1 MVAKKQR
8 IKKTSRQNL
17 FFSVL
22 LGSAILIIVG
32 YLVVSNLRINQKRGE
47 LEYQRRVLEEK
58 IQELELK
65 RQGLE
70 AQISQTLEE
79 DYLEKEAREKLNLKK
94 PGEEVVAV
102 LPSEEEEKKPAE
114 RSFWE
119 KILDKI
125 KFW

>member
-32 YLVVSNLRINQKRGE
+32 YLVVSNLMINQKRAE

-102 LPSEEEEKKPAE
+102 LPSEEEEKKAE
-114 RSFWE
+114 ERGFWE